1 MAIILD
7 GLKCA
12 AELKA
17 EINEAAS
24 QLPRQPG
31 LAAILVGD
39 DPASQVYVK
48 NKGRDCAECGFY
60 FRDYVLPANVTQSD
74 LTQLIWDL
82 NAKDFIDGILVQ
94 LPLPRSLHERG
105 ILGSIYQSKDVDC
118 FTAVN
123 VGHMTLGYASFIP
136 CTPGGITH
144 LLRHYDIPIAGK
156 HCVIIGRSNIVGKPL
171 AQLMLQSDATV
182 TVCHSKT
189 PNLEAFTRQA
199 DILVVAAG
207 RAQLISASMVKPGAV
222 VVDVGMNRDA
232 HGKLCGDVCFNE
244 VQEIASAITP
254 VPGGVGPMTRA
265 MLMWNVLKAAE
276 RRL

>member
-1 MAIILD
+1 M
-7 GLKCA
+7 
-12 AELKA
+12 
-17 EINEAAS
+17 
-24 QLPRQPG
+24 
-31 LAAILVGD
+31 
-39 DPASQVYVK
+39 
-48 NKGRDCAECGFY
+48 
-60 FRDYVLPANVTQSD
+60 
-74 LTQLIWDL
+74 
-82 NAKDFIDGILVQ
+82 
-94 LPLPRSLHERG
+94 
-105 ILGSIYQSKDVDC
+105 
-118 FTAVN
+118 
-123 VGHMTLGYASFIP
+123 
-136 CTPGGITH
+136 H

-207 RAQLISASMVKPGAV
+207 QARLISASMVNPGAV

-244 VQEIASAITP
+244 VQQIASAITP